1 MSIYAL
7 QCPAGGFLDEDL
19 QHFNKVFDEWC
30 VQFDDFNDARTVAST
45 LDKKRYADVVE
56 ITPLSYPKYFFRKL
70 QGVIHATREVDGNI
84 ICIVEPFMGSYFC
97 IAICNLTTKNV
108 RFTPTH
114 YKNTMS
120 VEGAFANFRI
130 RDKDDNEMCY

>member
-19 QHFNKVFDEWC
+19 QHFNKIFDEWC
-30 VQFDDFNDARTVAST
+30 AQFDNFDDARIAAGT

-56 ITPLSYPKYFFRKL
+56 ITPLSYPKYFFPKL

-97 IAICNLTTKNV
+97 IAICNLKHKSV
-108 RFTPTH
+108 KFTPTH

-130 RDKDDNEMCY
+130 RDRDTYDTA